1 MPSLYQATPETGTVS
16 SANSTS
22 LYSNTT
28 DFTTGIVTSSVSSVN
43 GGTGV
48 TVNPTTGNVLVSIG
62 QAVGTTSNVTFANIT
77 ATGNLSNAYY
87 TLVNAVGTNGQVL
100 TTNGAGVTTWT
111 TPSSLG
117 LVSSV
122 TGSGAG
128 ISVSPT
134 TGAVIVSNTGVTSV
148 VAGTNISISG
158 ATGAVTINSTS
169 ASVPSGTAKGQVLFW
184 TGSAWTANST
194 ITTDTTAARLRLV
207 NNVSGGVTAVD
218 LLKQYTTTLADGSAV
233 AQLFGFYDGGTLTT
247 TNPIYTHRVRSEYD
261 TGGNYIYR
269 IQTDPTNNFNT
280 GSTTIAAQLNLDDD
294 VLSIVGNE
302 FILNKDVTGA
312 PTENGIFK
320 VERGT
325 STDATMTWNE
335 TDDRWD
341 FTDNVLAGGW
351 LGAQADIIYINWD
364 NTAID
369 SYLSF
374 KGLNNQYIKW
384 NNTDTRF
391 EFSDQIYNS
400 QTEVPAVFE
409 IQKTTADTNIE
420 GKSSLK
426 LIQRVTDAASNAT
439 DDGGANIIFSRTSGA
454 SGGTEV
460 VYGGFQFDY
469 YGTDN
474 TAEAKIIWTNDNF
487 TEPSPGSFPGTYA
500 LQQWN
505 HERSKFYNDSLFVN
519 YTAQGTT
526 HTATSIITSNTL
538 VFGSAHGY
546 SSGDRIIYT
555 STTQNGLTQNIYYYV
570 LSTGLTATQCQ
581 LGLAPTD
588 TAIALTNGTG
598 LTLVFADLINRVG
611 VNNSTPLYTL
621 DVNGD
626 ANVET
631 ILTVPSITTLT
642 GDDLTITA
650 FAGRDVTISTTTA
663 TDPVTI
669 VRTSTQTGS
678 TDTIRTLTLRANS
691 TGTPVI
697 GFGNFLE
704 FETESTPGTFVQSA
718 YIENKATGDNAGVL
732 DEFNMLFGVMSAGV
746 STERMVL
753 DNLGNLQIDG
763 DLTVTGNDIKSSSA
777 TAITLS
783 GADVTVIGDLAV
795 NGGDITTTQ
804 TTGQLFNTTAT
815 TVNVGNAATTEV
827 NLGNTGAGQVQIKS
841 PTIVGANT
849 TQAVFNTVATTVNA
863 FGASTATAIGSTVS
877 GTTTIGYDL
886 VVNNSISA
894 DQIVIDNISTYNT
907 ETTNTSLAGTP
918 VQISGTPRVSQK
930 AIIKIIDN
938 VTGEVHMLEALA
950 FRSGTAGFLTTY
962 AEMYSSVALATFTV
976 TGSGGNTIILA
987 NPISSNSTTFTVA
1000 RTSLD

>member
-43 GGTGV
+43 GGLGV
-48 TVNPTTGNVLVSIG
+48 TVNPITGNVLVSIG
-62 QAVGTTSNVTFANIT
+62 QDVATTANVTFADVT

-87 TLVNAVGTNGQVL
+87 TLANALGTNGQVL
-100 TTNGAGVTTWT
+100 TTDGAGTTTWT

-207 NNVSGGVTAVD
+207 NNVSGDVTAVD

-233 AQLFGFYDGGTLTT
+233 AQLFGFTDGSAVTPP
-247 TNPIYTHRVRSEYD
+247 TNPIYTHRTRSEYD
-261 TGGNYIYR
+261 TAGNYIYR
-269 IQTDPTNNFNT
+269 IQTDPTGNFAS
-280 GSTTIAAQLNLDDD
+280 GSTTITAQLNLDND

-341 FTDNVLAGGW
+341 FTENVLAAGW
-351 LGAQADIIYINWD
+351 LGAQADIIYINYD

-420 GKSSLK
+420 AKSALK

-500 LQQWN
+500 LQKWN
-505 HERSKFYNDSLFVN
+505 HERSQFYNNSLFVN

-611 VNNSTPLYTL
+611 VNTTSPSYTL

-631 ILTVPSITTLT
+631 TLTVPSITTLT

-650 FAGRDVTISTTTA
+650 FSGRDVTISTTA
-663 TDPVTI
+663 STDPVTI
-669 VRTSTQTGS
+669 VRNLATTNDS
-678 TDTIRTLTLRANS
+678 IRTLTLRANS
-691 TGTPVI
+691 TGTPVVD
-697 GFGNFLE
+697 FGNFLE
-704 FETESTPGTFVQSA
+704 FETETTPGTFERSGS
-718 YIENKATGDNAGVL
+718 INNKSTGDNAGVL
-732 DEFNMLFGVMSAGV
+732 DEFKMSFGVMSAGAN
-746 STERMVL
+746 TERMVL

-763 DLTVTGNDIKSSSA
+763 DLQIDGND
-777 TAITLS
+777 L
-783 GADVTVIGDLAV
+783 
-795 NGGDITTTQ
+795 TTTQ
-804 TTGQLFNTTAT
+804 TTFNLLNTTAT
-815 TVNVGNAATTEV
+815 TVNIGGAATTV
-827 NLGNTGAGQVQIKS
+827 DI
-841 PTIVGANT
+841 GANSGTMTIGNPTLVGTQT

-863 FGASTATAIGSTVS
+863 FGASTATAIGSTAS

-886 VVNNSISA
+886 LVNNSISA
-894 DQIVIDNISTYNT
+894 DQIIIDNISTYNT

-918 VQISGTPRVSQK
+918 VQISGTSRVSQK

-950 FRSGTAGFLTTY
+950 FRSGSAGFLTTY